1 MTPVFIINKLKEIA
15 DSIWVSKLRYGL
27 QLYSEVRT
35 TNEQPTPQI
44 MKELQKSQNKLLRV
58 LTGKKVSDRI
68 KIEDMLKTMPR
79 VFSDRQK
86 CDPQFVRLS
95 DLQFVRPMENAS
107 FVRPI
112 HKMRHLSDL
121 PFVQPIHKMRHLSD
135 LYKMRHLSDPTFV
148 RPDVCPT

>member
-1 MTPVFIINKLKEIA
+1 
-15 DSIWVSKLRYGL
+15 
-27 QLYSEVRT
+27 
-35 TNEQPTPQI
+35 
-44 MKELQKSQNKLLRV
+44 
-58 LTGKKVSDRI
+58 
-68 KIEDMLKTMPR
+68 MPR

-107 FVRPI
+107 FVRPV

>member
-35 TNEQPTPQI
+35 SNEQPTSQI

-68 KIEDMLKTMPR
+68 KIDEMLK
-79 VFSDRQK
+79 S
-86 CDPQFVRLS
+86 
-95 DLQFVRPMENAS
+95 LQMMSVNQIAA
-107 FVRPI
+107 
-112 HKMRHLSDL
+112 
-121 PFVQPIHKMRHLSD
+121 
-135 LYKMRHLSDPTFV
+135 
-148 RPDVCPT
+148 